1 MLNLDCWGIVA
12 CLVRGRVMIDNCSSL
27 CIVSLWSNDKNLMDS
42 KTLPHCSSKTAS
54 SKTWPQLFL
63 RVLEPSLKP
72 MRLKTQA
79 EASQGVFTARLLKH
93 RLYWHIGKNFKDVRS
108 FFSWNGQTL
117 LQEKKGSWFGNPFMS
132 RKFTTPK
139 KGRHRA
145 TYIYLKEA
153 ARQTFWIQ
161 RLPVPFELALVLDQ
175 IFVNPNLVDNNKW
188 AGRGYDLAPVQRF
201 HESKLGID
209 TVYLWVVLLPSN
221 SHHLDYYMFSK
232 GIPD

>member
-1 MLNLDCWGIVA
+1 MFWVICFQNAAL
-12 CLVRGRVMIDNCSSL
+12 
-27 CIVSLWSNDKNLMDS
+27 
-42 KTLPHCSSKTAS
+42 
-54 SKTWPQLFL
+54 PQLFWS
-63 RVLEPSLKP
+63 ESWIHPWSPWDWKP
-72 MRLKTQA
+72 KK
-79 EASQGVFTARLLKH
+79 ASQGFFTARLLKH

-108 FFSWNGQTL
+108 FFLKRTNFASR
-117 LQEKKGSWFGNPFMS
+117 KKGSWFGNPFMS
-132 RKFTTPK
+132 RKLTTTK
-139 KGRHRA
+139 NKRDGTGHRI
-145 TYIYLKEA
+145 YIYIHLKKSA
-153 ARQTFWIQ
+153 ASQQNPAAICSYLFWIQ